1 MTRGR
6 GARASR
12 GRAGQGRRRLESGW
26 SAEIAGAGPP
36 CRVVAGKRGCP
47 EPVAGTGPRGR
58 VWRLNRSGIDQR
70 LGSWLQWEN
79 DFRALCATGRQDGA
93 RSMLRRGANDRQCG
107 GGAERACRRRPRA
120 GPGAA
125 RKRQIRPARRIPGL
139 SGRTRPGGRI
149 GGRISLGRRF
159 LRPGRPPWRGDGGV
173 ARRLRVL
180 ARERAR
186 WPTVIASQAHVGPAP
201 SPSSLRRLAWAR
213 PGGTPDRVPDVKT
226 PSASVLKQG
235 AKGGKACQTN

>member
-36 CRVVAGKRGCP
+36 CRVVAGKRGSP

-58 VWRLNRSGIDQR
+58 VWRLNWSGIDQR

-107 GGAERACRRRPRA
+107 GGAGRAFCRRPCAGPAQRGSVRSGRRAASRTVGADAPRA
-120 GPGAA
+120 GGSVAA
-125 RKRQIRPARRIPGL
+125 
-139 SGRTRPGGRI
+139 
-149 GGRISLGRRF
+149 
-159 LRPGRPPWRGDGGV
+159 
-173 ARRLRVL
+173 
-180 ARERAR
+180 
-186 WPTVIASQAHVGPAP
+186 
-201 SPSSLRRLAWAR
+201 SPSGAVSFGPDAR
-213 PGGTPDRVPDVKT
+213 PGAETAASPAASGYWRGNAPVGRRLSRHRRTPDR
-226 PSASVLKQG
+226 LHLHRRC
-235 AKGGKACQTN
+235 GGSHGRAPVARPIGCRT